1 MENVLDENSVE
12 VTTWYV
18 VKKFSKRSRCERCKI
33 LLKAGDNDIAHDP

>member
-18 VKKFSKRSRCERCKI
+18 SKKFMKQSRYGSFKI
-33 LLKAGDNDIAHDP
+33 LLKAGDNDTAHDA